1 MHVRKEIE
9 MTKRTLVMIIALIV
23 ILSAGSLSAAHTLA
37 IGSVNYY
44 DFYDLEAG
52 DTEQY
57 VPGVRLEYFFNDNLG
72 VSVDSIIIEESA
84 WHQYREMVYILDAVF
99 RLPLDPLEPYLGIG
113 PTYRGYENRHDS
125 DIDSEPFAYNV
136 RFGVDFIA
144 LDWLSFGLE
153 SNFLVD
159 DVADFFDTL
168 AHSSVDEIAEAVR
181 DYSLIGVTAKIRF

>member
-1 MHVRKEIE
+1 MDVPKEKE
-9 MTKRTLVMIIALIV
+9 MTRRTRVILIIGIV
-23 ILSAGSLSAAHTLA
+23 ILSAGSLAASHTLA
-37 IGSVNYY
+37 VGSVNYY

-52 DTEQY
+52 ETEQY
-57 VPGVRLEYFFNDNLG
+57 IPGVRLEYFFNDNLG
-72 VSVDSIIIEESA
+72 VSVDSIIIQESN

-113 PTYRGYENRHDS
+113 PTYRGYEDRYDS

-168 AHSSVDEIAEAVR
+168 AHSSIDEIADAVR
-181 DYSLIGVTAKIRF
+181 DQSLIGVTAKIRF

>member
-1 MHVRKEIE
+1 
-9 MTKRTLVMIIALIV
+9 MTNRTRVILIALIAV
-23 ILSAGSLSAAHTLA
+23 FAAGSLSAAHTLA

-44 DFYDLEAG
+44 DFYVLEAG

-57 VPGVRLEYFFNDNLG
+57 IPGVRLEYFFNDNLG
-72 VSVDSIIIEESA
+72 VSVDSIIVAENN
-84 WHQYREMVYILDAVF
+84 WRQTREMIYILDAVF

-125 DIDSEPFAYNV
+125 DIESEPFAYNV

-168 AHSSVDEIAEAVR
+168 AHSSIDEIAEAVR
-181 DYSLIGVTAKIRF
+181 DQSLIGVTAKIRF

>member
-1 MHVRKEIE
+1 MRKEKD
-9 MTKRTLVMIIALIV
+9 MKNRTLVILITLIAL
-23 ILSAGSLSAAHTLA
+23 LAAGSLSASHTLA

-52 DTEQY
+52 ETEQY
-57 VPGVRLEYFFNDNLG
+57 IPGVRLEYFFNDNLG
-72 VSVDSIIIEESA
+72 VSVDSIVIQESN
-84 WHQYREMVYILDAVF
+84 WHQYREMVYILDAVL

-113 PTYRGYENRHDS
+113 PTYRGYEDRHDS

-144 LDWLSFGLE
+144 LEWLSFGIE

-159 DVADFFDTL
+159 DVGEFFDTL
-168 AHSSVDEIAEAVR
+168 AHSSVDEIADAVR
-181 DYSLIGVTAKIRF
+181 DYSLIGVTAKVRF

>member
-1 MHVRKEIE
+1 MREEKE
-9 MTKRTLVMIIALIV
+9 MTRRTLVILIIGIV
-23 ILSAGSLSAAHTLA
+23 ILSAGSLAASHTLA

-52 DTEQY
+52 ETEQY
-57 VPGVRLEYFFNDNLG
+57 IPGVRLEYFFNDNLG
-72 VSVDSIIIEESA
+72 VSVDSIVIQESN

-113 PTYRGYENRHDS
+113 PTYRGYEDRHDS

-144 LDWLSFGLE
+144 LEWLSFGIE

-159 DVADFFDTL
+159 DVGDFFDTL
-168 AHSSVDEIAEAVR
+168 AHSSADEIADAVR
-181 DYSLIGVTAKIRF
+181 DYSLIGITAKIRF

>member
-1 MHVRKEIE
+1 MN
-9 MTKRTLVMIIALIV
+9 KRTLVILIV
-23 ILSAGSLSAAHTLA
+23 SIAIFAAGSLSASHTLA

-57 VPGVRLEYFFNDNLG
+57 IPGVRLEYYFNDNLG
-72 VSVDSIIIEESA
+72 VSVDSIVIEESN

-113 PTYRGYENRHDS
+113 PTYRGYEDRHDS

-144 LDWLSFGLE
+144 LEWLSFGIE

-159 DVADFFDTL
+159 DVGEFFDTL
-168 AHSSVDEIAEAVR
+168 AHSSVDEIADAVR
-181 DYSLIGVTAKIRF
+181 DYSLIGLTAKIRF